1 MPYHNIYY
9 TLNKEVRMER
19 LEAKKINGKLYYYY
33 SIWGWVNGKCRRKFQ
48 KYLGKPAD
56 IYKATQET
64 ATPNYAEVFD
74 FGLPVALWYELKKQ
88 KVIEIIDKLCPKR
101 SQGLSIG
108 TYLGIA
114 AANRAINPT
123 SKNNMWE
130 WFQQTALYRML
141 PHVNRSALTSQ
152 RFWDHMDAVP
162 IDSIQT
168 IWSTIIQG
176 TLTRENIQLED
187 ICYDG
192 TNFYTF
198 INTFNMACTLPKRGK
213 NKQGRNNLRQVS
225 YALFCTAAEQIPLC
239 FDIYPGNKNDCP
251 EFSQMITRFKSF
263 LIKAGFPVSHEISL
277 PVTLIFD
284 KGNNSAENI
293 SFLDQDNIHFI
304 GSVKLAEHKEL
315 AKVSNKDSRFIESS
329 SPNLEGIKGFCL
341 EKKVYGKIRKV
352 VICYNSRL
360 FETQW
365 MTLNN
370 DISRA
375 IEKLSDLRRRLDDRA
390 KGLIKGGKSPTIN
403 SVKKQVNAILKRPFL
418 DEIIST
424 YIDDGATPTL
434 TYDIDT
440 KQIKTISDTYLGK
453 KLIITTRLKWNMDKI
468 IEAYHSQY
476 AIEHVFRKMK
486 NRSTGIWWP
495 MNHWTDQKIQ
505 VHGLYCT
512 IATML
517 RALIFRRVKKA
528 GINISYQRLLHELC
542 TIREVVNIYKTKR
555 KGQKTT
561 TVLTKLNEIQLKFLK
576 VLAIPVK
583 PQDVDTV

>member
-1 MPYHNIYY
+1 
-9 TLNKEVRMER
+9 MER
-19 LEAKKINGKLYYYY
+19 LEAKKINGKIYYYY
-33 SIWGWVNGKCRRKFQ
+33 SVWAWINGKCRRKFQ

-74 FGLPVALWYELKKQ
+74 FGLPIALWYELKKQ
-88 KVIEIIDKLCPKR
+88 KIVEIIDKLCPKR
-101 SQGLSIG
+101 DQGLSVG
-108 TYLGIA
+108 MYLGIA
-114 AANRAINPT
+114 AENRAIDPT
-123 SKNNMWE
+123 SKNGMWE
-130 WFQQTALYRML
+130 WFKQTSLCRIL
-141 PHVNRSALTSQ
+141 PHISRSTLTSQ
-152 RFWDHMDAVP
+152 RFWDNMDTIP
-162 IDSIQT
+162 INSIQT
-168 IWSTIIQG
+168 IWSTIIKD
-176 TLTRENIQLED
+176 TLKREKIELED

-225 YALFCTAAEQIPLC
+225 YALFCTADEQIPLC
-239 FDIYPGNKNDCP
+239 FDTYPGNKNDCP
-251 EFSQMITRFKSF
+251 EFSQMIAKFKSF
-263 LIKAGFPVSHEISL
+263 LIESGFSVSKESSL

-293 SFLDQDNIHFI
+293 SLLDQDNIHFI
-304 GSVKLAEHKEL
+304 GSVKLSEHKEL
-315 AKVSNKDSRFIESS
+315 AILSNSDSRFVESS
-329 SPNLEGIKGFCL
+329 STNLEGIKGFCL

-352 VICYNSRL
+352 VICQNPRL

-375 IEKLSDLRRRLDDRA
+375 IEKLSDLKRRLDDRA
-390 KGLIKGGKSPTIN
+390 KGLIKGGKPPTID
-403 SVKKQVNAILKRPFL
+403 SVKKQVNIILKRPFL

-424 YIDDGATPTL
+424 NINDGATPIL
-434 TYDIDT
+434 TYNINT
-440 KQIKTISDTYLGK
+440 KQIEIISDTCLGK
-453 KLIITTRLKWNMDKI
+453 KLIITTRLNWSMDKI

-486 NRSTGIWWP
+486 DRSTGIWWP
-495 MNHWTDQKIQ
+495 MHHWTDQKIQ
-505 VHGLYCT
+505 VHALYCT

-517 RALIFRRVKKA
+517 RALIFRRVKMA
-528 GINISYQRLLHELC
+528 GINISYKRLLHELS
-542 TIREVVNIYKTKR
+542 TIREVVNFFKAKK

-561 TVLTKLNEIQLKFLK
+561 TVLTKLNEVQVKLMK

-583 PQDVDTV
+583 PQDVNDI

>member
-1 MPYHNIYY
+1 
-9 TLNKEVRMER
+9 
-19 LEAKKINGKLYYYY
+19 
-33 SIWGWVNGKCRRKFQ
+33 
-48 KYLGKPAD
+48 
-56 IYKATQET
+56 
-64 ATPNYAEVFD
+64 
-74 FGLPVALWYELKKQ
+74 
-88 KVIEIIDKLCPKR
+88 
-101 SQGLSIG
+101 
-108 TYLGIA
+108 
-114 AANRAINPT
+114 
-123 SKNNMWE
+123 
-130 WFQQTALYRML
+130 
-141 PHVNRSALTSQ
+141 
-152 RFWDHMDAVP
+152 
-162 IDSIQT
+162 
-168 IWSTIIQG
+168 
-176 TLTRENIQLED
+176 
-187 ICYDG
+187 
-192 TNFYTF
+192 
-198 INTFNMACTLPKRGK
+198 MACTLPKRGK

-583 PQDVDTV
+583 PQDVDTF